1 MTAVVRLEHPSFT
14 VSGMPESGR
23 TAEQATMCE
32 RIPSLRGPASR
43 AILAAALGWMLT
55 IAGCGGG
62 IYIGYGSDDDR
73 APFVSLTAST
83 NAAAAGQTVTLMAAA
98 SDDHRVDRVE
108 FFRIDAGG
116 SAVALGSDGSAPYHF
131 DTRQPDT
138 SATSVRYFARAVD
151 DVGQYND
158 SASVSVTVLR

>member
-1 MTAVVRLEHPSFT
+1 MPAARGAGTLAAVAVAVLST
-14 VSGMPESGR
+14 VS
-23 TAEQATMCE
+23 
-32 RIPSLRGPASR
+32 
-43 AILAAALGWMLT
+43 

-73 APFVSLTAST
+73 APQVSLVAST
-83 NAAAAGQTVTLMAAA
+83 GAASPGQTVTLMAAA
-98 SDDHRVDRVE
+98 SDDHRVDLVE

-116 SAVALGSDGSAPYHF
+116 QAVALGSDGSAPYHF

-138 SATSVRYFARAVD
+138 SAASVRYFARAVD
-151 DVGQYND
+151 DAGQFND